1 MKKIIINGE
10 SLTTEDIIYVA
21 RCGALVAI
29 SKKAIG
35 KIKKS
40 RDVVDDFVSE
50 GRVVYG
56 VTTGFGNFKNV
67 VISKTQTRELQEN
80 LIRSHAVGVGRMLP
94 EEAVRAAMLLRLN
107 SLVKGHSG
115 VRIETI
121 KALCKMLNSGVHPVV
136 PEKGSVGSSGD
147 LAPLS
152 HMILVLMGEGE
163 AFYKGKKINGGAAMK
178 LAGIKPIKLSSKE
191 GLALNNGTT
200 VMTSIAVLTL
210 HDAENALKCADISA
224 AMTLEALFGINKAFD
239 DRIHKLR
246 SHPGQIKCAENIRKL
261 IKNSKL
267 INRNIREKIQ
277 DAYSLRCM
285 PQVHGASRDAVAH
298 VRRVLEIEINSA
310 TDNPLIFTNPKEA
323 LSCGN
328 FHGQPVAISM
338 DLLAIAVSEIAN
350 IAERRIA
357 RIVDPSLNEGLPA
370 FLIPKNKGGLNS
382 GYMIAQYTAAALVSE
397 NKVLAHPASVD
408 SIPTSA
414 NQEDHVSMGTI
425 AARKAREILE
435 NVENVIGIELLCAA
449 QGMDFRFP
457 LRGGQGTETAH
468 RYIRKYIPY
477 LDNDRTLYPE
487 INKAR
492 DLIHSGELVKKVEE
506 KIGTLN

>member
-1 MKKIIINGE
+1 MKNIIINGE
-10 SLTTEDIIYVA
+10 SLTIQHIVSVA
-21 RCGALVAI
+21 RYGASVTI

-40 RDVVDDFVSE
+40 RMVVDDFVSK

-56 VTTGFGNFKNV
+56 VTTGFGNFKNI
-67 VISKTQTRELQEN
+67 VISGEQTRELQEN
-80 LIRSHAVGVGRMLP
+80 LIRSHAVGVGKPLS
-94 EEAVRAAMLLRLN
+94 EEVVRAAILLRLN

-121 KALCKMLNSGVHPVV
+121 KALCEMLNRRVHPVI
-136 PEKGSVGSSGD
+136 PEKGSVGASGD

-163 AFYKGKKINGGAAMK
+163 AFYRGKRIKGKTAMR

-210 HDAENALKCADISA
+210 YDTENVLRCADISA
-224 AMTLEALFGINKAFD
+224 AMVMEALFGINKAFD
-239 DRIHKLR
+239 NRIHKLR
-246 SHPGQIKCAENIRKL
+246 PHPGQIKCAENIRKL

-267 INRNIREKIQ
+267 INRNIREKVQ
-277 DAYSLRCM
+277 DAYSFRCM
-285 PQVHGASRDAVAH
+285 PQVHGASKDAVAH
-298 VRRVLEIEINSA
+298 IRRVLEIEINSA

-338 DLLAIAVSEIAN
+338 DLLAIALSEIAN

-397 NKVLAHPASVD
+397 NKILAHPASVD

-449 QGMDFRFP
+449 QGMDFRLP
-457 LRGGQGTETAH
+457 LKGGRGTEAAH
-468 RYIRKYIPY
+468 KYIRKHIPY

-492 DLIHSGELVKKVEE
+492 DLIHSGELVKIVEE
-506 KIGTLN
+506 MVGKLN